1 MMPSLQAVMAG
12 LAFISPTAA
21 YLVLFGGS

>member
-1 MMPSLQAVMAG
+1 MRALQAVMAG
-12 LAFISPTAA
+12 LAFISPTAV